1 VYAEADRL
9 GLGRSSR
16 ALQER
21 QLELRTAFELGAP
34 VPAARELLGND
45 LQAAAISLCPQIA
58 AVLAMAGE
66 ASAEEALVSG
76 SGPTVLGLFA
86 RANALGRCERA
97 AAGLA
102 GRVPAPICAS
112 SVDAAFARAVSVAE
126 SGLDA
131 GAA

>member
-1 VYAEADRL
+1 
-9 GLGRSSR
+9 
-16 ALQER
+16 
-21 QLELRTAFELGAP
+21 

-102 GRVPAPICAS
+102 GREPAPICAS
-112 SVDAAFARAVSVAE
+112 SVDAAFARAVTVAE